1 MRQAGRTIMSLIAA
15 TLLAACSAVPA
26 PSAGR
31 TQASYIVERGDSLSQ
46 IAVRMGVSTTALIR
60 ENNLRAPYTIHPGQR
75 LRLPQTGR
83 TATANPRPARNLPQ
97 AAPPP
102 RSAAT
107 ATPAPVTSPAAR
119 ALSSQTREASQ
130 TRETS
135 QTREIGAPNFAW
147 PADAPVAAKFG
158 AVVDGRAR
166 DGLDLS
172 VLPGQRILS
181 AGSGTVLFAGME
193 PMYGQLVIVDHG
205 GGWVTAYGFVGQ
217 ITVREGDAVTFRERI
232 GVNGTKNR
240 KLHFQLRK
248 DNEPRDPQVYL
259 PPRF

>member
-1 MRQAGRTIMSLIAA
+1 MRQAGRMMMSLIAA

-26 PSAGR
+26 PSSGR
-31 TQASYIVERGDSLSQ
+31 TSATYVVERGDSLSQ
-46 IAVRMGVSTTALIR
+46 IAVRMGVPTTALIR
-60 ENNLRAPYTIHPGQR
+60 ENNLKAPYTIHPGQR

-83 TATANPRPARNLPQ
+83 TTSANPRPARNLSQ
-97 AAPPP
+97 AAPP
-102 RSAAT
+102 RAAAS
-107 ATPAPVTSPAAR
+107 ATPVPPPASSVVR
-119 ALSSQTREASQ
+119 PLSSQTREV
-130 TRETS
+130 
-135 QTREIGAPNFAW
+135 GAPSLAW

-158 AVVDGRAR
+158 AVVDGRAK
-166 DGLDLS
+166 DGLDLA

-205 GGWVTAYGFVGQ
+205 CGWVTAYGFVGQ
-217 ITVREGDAVTFRERI
+217 ITVREGDMVTFRERI

-248 DNEPRDPQVYL
+248 DNEPRDPQAYL

>member
-31 TQASYIVERGDSLSQ
+31 AQASYIVERGDSLSQ
-46 IAVRMGVSTTALIR
+46 IAMRMGVSTTALIR
-60 ENNLRAPYTIHPGQR
+60 ENNLRTPYTIHPGQR

-83 TATANPRPARNLPQ
+83 TTTANPRPARNLSQ
-97 AAPPP
+97 MAPPP
-102 RSAAT
+102 RPAAT
-107 ATPAPVTSPAAR
+107 ATPAPATSPAAR
-119 ALSSQTREASQ
+119 ALSSQTREA
-130 TRETS
+130 S